1 LNTNDYITMR
11 SLAHTDSTD
20 RLIIKKFVQ
29 SIFGSAKEALEDEPE
44 SDPINS
50 KRFRTDGEPDPL

>member
-1 LNTNDYITMR
+1 MNDYITMR

-29 SIFGSAKEALEDEPE
+29 SLLGSAKETLEDEPE
-44 SDPINS
+44 SADPANP
-50 KRFRTDGEPDPL
+50 KRFRFDEERDPV